1 MQAIFNYRL
10 RAALAGVVL
19 LAAPLA
25 FAQNTVKIG
34 LITDKVGPAKGY
46 AEPVA
51 QGAVYAVKELNAKG
65 GLLGRQVELLVEDD
79 QAKPDVS
86 ASMARKLV
94 DAGAVFILSVS
105 VTPATQQA
113 QSVTMETKT
122 PHMTPSNSGDT
133 LTTQVSNPNFWQT
146 GPLGSTQISTLL
158 SYARNKNFKRVALIT
173 DNSELGQLTARFFK
187 AGLEKSNIQV
197 VSEEVVPVGSTSADA
212 QMQKVRAANPDA
224 LFMAGV
230 LVPENMQVLRSY
242 RQLGLK
248 TPVLAGYNL
257 SIPVYASVA
266 KGLLDGVVFVDAFD
280 PNKAETKR
288 FIDAFKKDTG
298 AEPYNLNG
306 YGYDGLMMAADAIKR
321 AGSTDKDKVR
331 EAMQAT
337 KSWQGVMG
345 GEGSGYG
352 FADGKRTGFDT
363 NGMVVRLYEGDKQGK
378 VVHVGAK

>member
-113 QSVTMETKT
+113 QSV
-122 PHMTPSNSGDT
+122 PWRPRH
-133 LTTQVSNPNFWQT
+133 
-146 GPLGSTQISTLL
+146 
-158 SYARNKNFKRVALIT
+158 
-173 DNSELGQLTARFFK
+173 
-187 AGLEKSNIQV
+187 
-197 VSEEVVPVGSTSADA
+197 
-212 QMQKVRAANPDA
+212 
-224 LFMAGV
+224 
-230 LVPENMQVLRSY
+230 
-242 RQLGLK
+242 
-248 TPVLAGYNL
+248 
-257 SIPVYASVA
+257 
-266 KGLLDGVVFVDAFD
+266 
-280 PNKAETKR
+280 
-288 FIDAFKKDTG
+288 
-298 AEPYNLNG
+298 
-306 YGYDGLMMAADAIKR
+306 
-321 AGSTDKDKVR
+321 
-331 EAMQAT
+331 
-337 KSWQGVMG
+337 
-345 GEGSGYG
+345 
-352 FADGKRTGFDT
+352 RT
-363 NGMVVRLYEGDKQGK
+363 
-378 VVHVGAK
+378 